1 MSSPLSALT
10 RAISGGG
17 KGLLNIRV
25 PSFGN
30 NFSLGTSNVAS
41 IGELATSITNSAS
54 NLIKAANMVYC
65 AGQMITNPGMLLNV
79 LDMVGNNLL
88 AAATDMAS
96 RLFAICKG
104 QITQAL
110 SQITGSIQGLVNNA
124 LGFLGSI
131 LDLCEAIGDLIESL
145 KNIGVNDYDIFM
157 SKEDCEYMFASL
169 AACMLNKMLG
179 SKLQKLEQKIAGKI
193 TEVGQDLNSAIASE
207 LADVNTMSSYLER
220 ERFMMEKATK
230 QIKGVDSLLN

>member
-1 MSSPLSALT
+1 MSSALSALT
-10 RAISGGG
+10 RAITG
-17 KGLLNIRV
+17 KGKGFLDIKL

-30 NFSLGTSNVAS
+30 DFSLGTSNVAS
-41 IGELATSITNSAS
+41 LGELATSITSSAS
-54 NLIKAANMVYC
+54 NLIKATNMVYC
-65 AGQMITNPGMLLNV
+65 AGQMLTNPGMLLNV

-88 AAATDMAS
+88 AAAVDMAD
-96 RLFAICKG
+96 RLFAVCKG

-110 SQITGSIQGLVNNA
+110 SQITGSIQGLVDNA

-131 LDLCEAIGDLIESL
+131 VDLCEAIDDLLDSL
-145 KNIGVNDYDIFM
+145 KNIGLNDYEMFM

-193 TEVGQDLNSAIASE
+193 TEVGQDLNSAIANE
-207 LADVNTMSSYLER
+207 LTDVNTMSSYLER